1 MRNVKTFPISK
12 ATEMNKFLVAYFAYL
27 KDQNNLKIISAN
39 QNTFI
44 RAFVKWLSQII
55 NH

>member
-1 MRNVKTFPISK
+1 MRNVKTFSISK

-44 RAFVKWLSQII
+44 RAKTYDFI
-55 NH
+55 H